1 VPPLVSVLRFVR
13 SSPYRPVI
21 GHAVMRRLLPGFAI
35 SYVGDGMSVVAV
47 SWLAIQL
54 APPASRGA
62 WVAAALAATTLPS
75 LLGTLTFGRFMS
87 GRSGAQLAGWDAI
100 LRATALGSI
109 PVCYVSGVL
118 DIWLYTSLL
127 ALSSWLRSWGNAG
140 RFTLIAELLPQEHHL
155 AGNALVGILS
165 EFSGLVG
172 PAIAAVVIGVGG
184 APLAIAVDAATFAIL
199 AMTYLL
205 AVPRAYR
212 AGSAKRARQRAAGFA
227 TIFRS
232 RRLLGLMLL
241 SFGFFFLYG
250 PVQVALPVHAAQ
262 AHDGSAATL
271 AAYWTAFGIGAV
283 VGGLGAGYLRRWPI
297 WFTTTGVVTGWGIA
311 LLPLGLGA
319 PTPVALISFGIGG
332 LIWAPFPST
341 SMALLQRSTNELT
354 RPQVLAANS
363 TLLILSVPLG
373 TLAGGPLV
381 GAIGAQE
388 TMTASAILTISLG
401 AAAFGL
407 LLFRRMST
415 ASS

>member
-1 VPPLVSVLRFVR
+1 
-13 SSPYRPVI
+13 
-21 GHAVMRRLLPGFAI
+21 MRRLLPGFAI

-62 WVAAALAATTLPS
+62 WVAAALAATALPS
-75 LLGTLTFGRFMS
+75 LLGTLTLDRFMS
-87 GRSGAQLAGWDAI
+87 GRGGAQLAGWDAI
-100 LRATALGSI
+100 LRATVLGAI
-109 PVCYVSGVL
+109 PVCYVFGVL
-118 DIWLYTSLL
+118 DIWLYVSLL

-172 PAIAAVVIGVGG
+172 PAIAAAVIGVGG

-205 AVPRAYR
+205 AVPRAHR
-212 AGSAKRARQRAAGFA
+212 AGPTKRAQEERAAGFV

-232 RRLLGLMLL
+232 RRLFGLVLL

-250 PVQVALPVHAAQ
+250 PVEVALPIHAAQ
-262 AHDGSAATL
+262 VNDGSAATL
-271 AAYWTAFGIGAV
+271 AAYWTAFGT
-283 VGGLGAGYLRRWPI
+283 GYLRRWPI
-297 WFTTTGVVTGWGIA
+297 WFTIIGTVTGWGVA

-319 PTPVALISFGIGG
+319 PMLAALISFGIGG

-354 RPQVLAANS
+354 RPRVLAANS
-363 TLLILSVPLG
+363 TLLILSIPLG
-373 TLAGGPLV
+373 TLVGGPLV
-381 GAIGAQE
+381 GAIGARE

-401 AAAFGL
+401 VAAFCFL
-407 LLFRRMST
+407 QLRRKRT
-415 ASS
+415 AAGAKG